1 MGARTAPLIRAW
13 MALAAAVVLLLTV
26 AVAQPARADGRARL
40 DVRIIHA
47 TKGDP
52 YVHPSL
58 QDLAQHFRRF
68 GGYERFTLLGRQSME
83 LAMEQTGTMA
93 LPNGKSLQLIYRG
106 TSKEYVKLR
115 FIMGDLQMNIRV
127 HEGGVFFHGGTQYG
141 GGALVIAVK
150 ATSG

>member
-1 MGARTAPLIRAW
+1 MGARAVAR
-13 MALAAAVVLLLTV
+13 ALALATAVLILLAVV
-26 AVAQPARADGRARL
+26 AAPQPARADGTARL

-68 GGYERFTLLGRQSME
+68 GGYDRFTLVGRQSMS
-83 LAMEQTGTMA
+83 LGMEQTGSMS

-127 HEGGVFFHGGTQYG
+127 HEGGVFFHGGTQFG
-141 GGALVIAVK
+141 GGALIIAVK